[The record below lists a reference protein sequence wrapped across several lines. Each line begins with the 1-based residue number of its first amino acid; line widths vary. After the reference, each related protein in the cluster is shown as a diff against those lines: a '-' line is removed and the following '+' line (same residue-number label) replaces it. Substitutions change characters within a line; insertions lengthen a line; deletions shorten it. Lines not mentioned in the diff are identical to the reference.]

1 MEIWKDIDNFIG
13 KYQISNYG
21 RVKSLNYWGGKKE
34 GIMKPVPDKN
44 GYLCV
49 GLKNSDDGRKEI
61 CLKIHRLVAIAFIPN
76 PQNLPQ
82 VNHKDEDR
90 TNNCVEN
97 LEWCDVRYN
106 LNYGSHNEK
115 LRKSLTGRKLTEEHK
130 RKISAGATTC
140 KRVAVFTKDGVK
152 LQEFRSATHTA
163 KFVGGNR
170 TNVVANCRGK
180 INTYKGYVFR
190 YLEVQNA

>member
-34 GIMKPVPDKN
+34 GIMKPQTDKN

-61 CLKIHRLVAIAFIPN
+61 NVKVHRLVAQAFIQN

-82 VNHKDEDR
+82 VNHKDEDK

-97 LEWCDVRYN
+97 LEWCDAKYN
-106 LNYGSHNEK
+106 LSYGSHNEK
-115 LRKSLTGRKLTEEHK
+115 VKKSLTGRKLTEEHK
-130 RKISAGATTC
+130 QKVRDGSTTC
-140 KRVAVFTKDGVK
+140 KRVAMFTKDGEK
-152 LQEFRSATHTA
+152 LREFRSATDA
-163 KFVGGNR
+163 ARFVNGNC
-170 TNVVANCRGK
+170 TNIIANCKGK
-180 INTYKGYVFR
+180 IKTYKGYIFR
-190 YLEVQNA
+190 YSNTQTD